1 MTATACVI
9 VLFAL
14 DDYGCLGSYNSYP
27 ASVLK
32 RRTADSSKKEFVLAD
47 LNPGPQLF

>member
-1 MTATACVI
+1 MAVCV
-9 VLFAL
+9 
-14 DDYGCLGSYNSYP
+14 GSFNYYS